1 MIPRVG
7 KALERLRA
15 TIDANG
21 TAAMEAAIA
30 APVVLILMVGAIEYG
45 NLLYNANLIQTG
57 LRDAA
62 RYLARVDDP
71 MQREQEAKRLAVT
84 GTISGSAPARVA
96 WWQEGHITIS
106 RRSLTNTSDAEG
118 RRPLRG
124 GDEVYV
130 VRVATE
136 VDYRG
141 FGTLSALGRDA
152 LRLAFAHEERVVG
165 Q

>member
-1 MIPRVG
+1 
-7 KALERLRA
+7 
-15 TIDANG
+15 
-21 TAAMEAAIA
+21 MEAAIA
-30 APVVLILMVGAIEYG
+30 VPVVLILMVGAIEYG
-45 NLLYNANLIQTG
+45 NLLYNTNLIQTG

-71 MQREQEAKRLAVT
+71 LQRAHEAKSLAVT

-96 WWQEGHITIS
+96 WWQEGDITIS
-106 RRSLTNTSDAEG
+106 WRSLTNKPDAEG

-124 GDEVYV
+124 GDEVFV

-141 FGTLSALGRDA
+141 LGALNALGRDA
-152 LRLAFAHEERVVG
+152 LRLAFTHEERVVG